1 MFERHFGL
9 RENPF
14 PAGHQMRFLYPS
26 REHQEARAHLRYG
39 IENRE
44 PFLLITGEV
53 GTGKTTALYDALA
66 EWGNTVAVA
75 LITNSALTRQEL
87 IEEIALRF
95 GLPLPPG
102 SSKPQ
107 ALVALER
114 HLLGVRSRGE
124 YAVLVLDEAQNLA
137 TDLLEEIRL
146 LSNVESQ
153 GEKLLQ
159 IFLVGQPEL
168 EQKLS
173 RPELRQ
179 LRQRITVHYRLN
191 PLSPEETAGYV
202 HHRVSVAGGNAWR
215 LFPPDTCREIYRL
228 THGIPREINTVASAA
243 LIAAFAEG
251 AQAVTAAHVQQVAR
265 ETEFRSVLPGQAQT
279 PDSLEAPPAPA
290 TTALGA
296 ATPPSPA
303 PPAYAPPAPLPPPP
317 PAAWQP
323 PVEPGTPPP
332 AWPPPPIESA
342 PPTAPFAPPIPR
354 PEPMAPAA
362 PAWQPPTLEPVR
374 PVPTVDPVAAEERD
388 VWSAAVRDLHA
399 SRARGEGPAAAAPPR
414 APEPRFPSVAE
425 LEARSAAADPRQAD
439 LSHLPPRLRERIE
452 AEIAREEQQRGMAPW
467 WIGASVVA
475 ALAITLMLAQRFG
488 AIDVP
493 LLRGLAG
500 TPRAEVEPL
509 PADSLVG
516 GAPTDTVMA
525 PVVPAARETTRV
537 APAVRAAATTTPTVA
552 PVPARTTPRADTTR
566 VYGVAIGAF
575 LDETRAGEERAR
587 IADATKMPVRIVPFR
602 DSGVTMY
609 RLVLGNWPSESAA
622 EAAAGDLMS
631 RGMVTEARVMPLA
644 RGSR

>member
-14 PAGHQMRFLYPS
+14 PAGHQLRFLYPS

-66 EWGNTVAVA
+66 EWGTTVTVA

-107 ALVALER
+107 ALVQLER

-168 EQKLS
+168 EQKLA

-243 LIAAFAEG
+243 LIAAFAEN
-251 AQAVTAAHVQQVAR
+251 AQAVTTAHVQQVAR
-265 ETEFRSVLPGQAQT
+265 ETEFRSVLPGHAQT

-290 TTALGA
+290 STTLGA
-296 ATPPSPA
+296 VTAPSPSPA
-303 PPAYAPPAPLPPPP
+303 AAAPAPLPPPP

-332 AWPPPPIESA
+332 AWPPPPIEHAMPSA
-342 PPTAPFAPPIPR
+342 PLAPPIPAPR
-354 PEPMAPAA
+354 IEPAA
-362 PAWQPPTLEPVR
+362 PAWQPPALEPVR
-374 PVPTVDPVAAEERD
+374 PATTVDPVASEERD

-399 SRARGEGPAAAAPPR
+399 SKRRGDAMSAAAVPEAPR
-414 APEPRFPSVAE
+414 SNEPRFPSVAE
-425 LEARSAAADPRQAD
+425 LEARAPMADPNKAD
-439 LSHLPPRLRERIE
+439 LSHLPARLRERIE
-452 AEIAREEQQRGMAPW
+452 AEIAREEQQRGATPW
-467 WIGASVVA
+467 LMGAAVVA
-475 ALAITLMLAQRFG
+475 ALAIALVLAQRFG

-493 LLRGLAG
+493 LLRAVAG
-500 TPRAEVEPL
+500 APRAESL

-516 GAPTDTVMA
+516 AVTPDTMAAVPVAP
-525 PVVPAARETTRV
+525 ETTRV
-537 APAVRAAATTTPTVA
+537 VTPPAARPAAVAATPAPVRA
-552 PVPARTTPRADTTR
+552 TPRPDTTR
-566 VYGVAIGAF
+566 VYGLAIGAF
-575 LDETRAGEERAR
+575 LDEARAGEERAR
-587 IADATKMPVRIVPFR
+587 MADATKMPVRIVPYR
-602 DSGVTMY
+602 DAGVTMY
-609 RLVLGNWPSESAA
+609 RLMLGNWPSEADA
-622 EAAAGDLMS
+622 ESGASDLMS
-631 RGMVTEARVMPLA
+631 RGLVTEARVMPLS